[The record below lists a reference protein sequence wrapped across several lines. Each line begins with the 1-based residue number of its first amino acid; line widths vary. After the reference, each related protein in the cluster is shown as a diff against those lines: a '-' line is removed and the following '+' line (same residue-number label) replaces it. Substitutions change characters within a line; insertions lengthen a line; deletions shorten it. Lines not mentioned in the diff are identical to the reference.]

1 MLPIEDDEMFLNREI
16 LLLFLGAGHAGQGTD
31 DDDVDKILATSGV
44 VVVVVVVVESS
55 PRSLIVSSLT
65 VIGATELLVLP
76 PLLKVM
82 RLATLCGEVLGVGGS
97 RGDCWEE

>member
-16 LLLFLGAGHAGQGTD
+16 LLLFLGAGHVVGTD
-31 DDDVDKILATSGV
+31 DDDVDKIVATSG
-44 VVVVVVVVESS
+44 VVVVVVVESS

-65 VIGATELLVLP
+65 VIFTELLVLP

>member
-1 MLPIEDDEMFLNREI
+1 MLSIEDDEMFLNREI

-31 DDDVDKILATSGV
+31 DDDKVLATSG
-44 VVVVVVVVESS
+44 VVVVVVESS

>member
-1 MLPIEDDEMFLNREI
+1 MLSIEDDEMFLNMEI

-31 DDDVDKILATSGV
+31 DDDVDKMLATSG
-44 VVVVVVVVESS
+44 VVVVVVVESS

>member
-16 LLLFLGAGHAGQGTD
+16 LLLFLGAGHVGQGTD
-31 DDDVDKILATSGV
+31 DDDVDKIVATSG
-44 VVVVVVVVESS
+44 VVVVVVESS

>member
-1 MLPIEDDEMFLNREI
+1 MLSIEDDEMFLNREI

-31 DDDVDKILATSGV
+31 DDDVDKILATSG
-44 VVVVVVVVESS
+44 VVVVVVESS

>member
-1 MLPIEDDEMFLNREI
+1 MLSIEDDEMFLNREI
-16 LLLFLGAGHAGQGTD
+16 LLLLLGAGHVVGTD
-31 DDDVDKILATSGV
+31 DDHVDKVVATSG
-44 VVVVVVVVESS
+44 VVVVVVESS

-82 RLATLCGEVLGVGGS
+82 RLATLCGELLGVGGS

>member
-31 DDDVDKILATSGV
+31 DDDVDKILATSG
-44 VVVVVVVVESS
+44 VVVVVVESS

>member
-1 MLPIEDDEMFLNREI
+1 MLPIDDDEMFLNREI
-16 LLLFLGAGHAGQGTD
+16 LLLFLGAGHVVGTD
-31 DDDVDKILATSGV
+31 DDDVDKIVATSG
-44 VVVVVVVVESS
+44 VVVVVVVESS

-82 RLATLCGEVLGVGGS
+82 RLATLCGEVLGMGGS

>member
-16 LLLFLGAGHAGQGTD
+16 LLLFLGAGHVVGTD
-31 DDDVDKILATSGV
+31 DDDVDKIVATSGV

>member
-1 MLPIEDDEMFLNREI
+1 M
-16 LLLFLGAGHAGQGTD
+16 GHVVGTN
-31 DDDVDKILATSGV
+31 DDVDNIVATSG
-44 VVVVVVVVESS
+44 VVVVVVVESS

>member
-1 MLPIEDDEMFLNREI
+1 MLSIEDDEMFLNREI
-16 LLLFLGAGHAGQGTD
+16 LLLFLGAGHVGQGTD
-31 DDDVDKILATSGV
+31 DDDVDKIVATSG
-44 VVVVVVVVESS
+44 VVVVVESS

>member
-1 MLPIEDDEMFLNREI
+1 MLSIEDDEMFLNREI

-44 VVVVVVVVESS
+44 VVVVLVESS
-55 PRSLIVSSLT
+55 TRSLIVSSLT

>member
-1 MLPIEDDEMFLNREI
+1 MLSIEDDEMFLNREI
-16 LLLFLGAGHAGQGTD
+16 LLLFLGAGHVVGTD
-31 DDDVDKILATSGV
+31 DDDVDKIVATSG
-44 VVVVVVVVESS
+44 VVVVESS